1 MRGYRERF
9 PRMELDLNSNEG
21 VIDLLERRTDVAIR
35 IGRLKDSTLHSRL
48 TGNSRLRIL
57 ASPAYLDAQGRRSRQ
72 ACAARLQSAG
82 IAERVADLGAHGEP
96 CRIAPAV
103 WSSRGETLKQLALD
117 GAGIVCRSDFMT
129 AQGSR
134 SGPPR
139 ADPRAP
145 HARRAAAD
153 SCGLLPE
160 HGDFVANRVIRR
172 LSDRRARRRECRAK
186 GGGVDASVT
195 RAAGRAAHH
204 AMSRASTSAIRRSS
218 HARSAPFDIAS
229 GSEYARIR

>member
-9 PRMELDLNSNEG
+9 PRVELELNSNEG

-57 ASPAYLDAQGRRSRQ
+57 ASPAYLDAHGRRSRQ

-117 GAGIVCRSDFMT
+117 GAASS
-129 AQGSR
+129 ASR
-134 SGPPR
+134 IS
-139 ADPRAP
+139 
-145 HARRAAAD
+145 
-153 SCGLLPE
+153 
-160 HGDFVANRVIRR
+160 
-172 LSDRRARRRECRAK
+172 
-186 GGGVDASVT
+186 
-195 RAAGRAAHH
+195 
-204 AMSRASTSAIRRSS
+204 
-218 HARSAPFDIAS
+218 
-229 GSEYARIR
+229 

>member
-9 PRMELDLNSNEG
+9 PRVELELNSNEG